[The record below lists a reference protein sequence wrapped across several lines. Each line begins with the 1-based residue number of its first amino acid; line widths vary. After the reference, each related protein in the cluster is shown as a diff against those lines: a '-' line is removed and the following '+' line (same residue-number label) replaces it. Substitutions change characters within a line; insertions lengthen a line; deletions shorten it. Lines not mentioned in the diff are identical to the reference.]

1 MRAFNLQSIQ
11 GLRQVQSRLS
21 RQSSWIRPG
30 CRVLQTPT
38 SRWSSSNSSATE
50 KEKPYYVTTPIF
62 YVNAAPH
69 IGHLYTMVL
78 TDVLKRWKT
87 INGKE
92 AYLCTGTDEHGMK
105 IQQAALK
112 EGISP
117 KELCDNNSNKFR
129 DLAEVSNISHDF
141 FIRTTDQEHKDVV
154 QQFWLLLKARAPEG
168 LGLYKGKHEGWYCV
182 SDECFY
188 PEDLVEPSVVPQ
200 TGRKIMASTETGNEV
215 EWIAE
220 HTWFFPLSRYKDKL
234 LRFYDENPDWIQPAH
249 RMNEVR
255 NWVENHLEDLSVTRP
270 TSRLNWGIR
279 DPDDP
284 TSTIYV
290 WVDALVNYLTKAGF
304 GTKWHA
310 DDADTGIWP
319 ADVHVVGKD
328 IIRFHAVY
336 WPALLMAAG
345 LPLPKKI
352 LCHNHWTMSNR
363 KMSKSLGNVVNPF
376 SAVQKW
382 DLDPLRYFL
391 MRNGSLKG
399 DMSYSNE
406 SIMVIYEKELQAN
419 IGNLF
424 NRISRNKNFSWSTL
438 GAVQAARNGDFDN
451 IESSVPR
458 GDAAPDFFSLESTLH
473 DAPTTIRRDM
483 DEINLSNALRGVF
496 ELLREANRFIS
507 DTEPWKMTKS
517 EDPNAKVLIN
527 WVIYECAEAVR
538 IAGIL
543 LQPIMPT
550 KAEELLDNLGVD
562 RERRTVEFAR
572 KGADTNYGTPPL
584 MTNNI
589 KPNGFQSL
597 FPPVAAVDLPDA
609 PIDAPK
615 GKGKVKNRL
624 GQVASS
630 LAQEAREINNCFCL
644 LFILYGWLPS
654 FRSFLVPHLDFSPM
668 VRGECRL
675 HNSHQANLKMKINQN
690 TAISTSKALLVPYEA
705 HHVRQYHAWMQDPD
719 IQEATASEPMTLE
732 EEYENQ
738 QSWRTS
744 SDKLTFIVCAP
755 VTQDTSLVKSGTADA
770 DALMRGD
777 INFFLYPFES
787 DDEDDTTDTQ
797 GWVTGE
803 VDVMI
808 ASPSHRGQGLGQ
820 AAVCALLA
828 YIRKHIDGILA
839 EYGAKELKGLMVK
852 IKEGNKGSRALFEK
866 LGFVQKGEVNYFGE
880 VLMTIE
886 WDEVSKRDWWTGAEE
901 EFREVKYE
909 LENE

>member
-630 LAQEAREINNCFCL
+630 LAQEARE
-644 LFILYGWLPS
+644 
-654 FRSFLVPHLDFSPM
+654 
-668 VRGECRL
+668 
-675 HNSHQANLKMKINQN
+675 
-690 TAISTSKALLVPYEA
+690 TISTSKALLVPYEA

-755 VTQDTSLVKSGTADA
+755 ATQDTSLVKSGTADA